1 MKVYYSNRAVHPI
14 LKIWDQGSFERANLN
29 EEFRFA
35 ISIQNKVDWPSVLR
49 PDFQARRLDL
59 YFNDTIEGA
68 GLATPADIQE
78 LFDFGQGWLQEA
90 RSDPARAAIVI
101 HCGAGVSRSAAA
113 GFMLLSL
120 YFDSYRAAAS
130 YLFRT
135 HPHVAPNT
143 LVLRLIFQKLGPA
156 YGVDIFEAI
165 AQGKQDA
172 SKTERQ

>member
-1 MKVYYSNRAVHPI
+1 MHPI

-35 ISIQNKVDWPSVLR
+35 ISIQNTVDWPSVLR

-172 SKTERQ
+172 IKTDRQ

>member
-1 MKVYYSNRAVHPI
+1 MAYPI

-49 PDFQARRLDL
+49 RDFQARRLDL

-68 GLATPADIQE
+68 GMATSADIQE
-78 LFDFGQGWLQEA
+78 LFDFGQRWLQAA
-90 RSDPARAAIVI
+90 RSDPAKAAIVI
-101 HCGAGVSRSAAA
+101 HCGAGISRSAAA
-113 GFMLLSL
+113 AFMLLNL
-120 YFDSYRAAAS
+120 YFDSYRPAAN

-156 YGVDIFEAI
+156 YGADIFEAI

-172 SKTERQ
+172 SKTGR